1 MKQVQTPKDL
11 NHVKTR
17 MALGLTK
24 RQLIYF
30 GAAGCVG
37 FPMYLALHKV
47 LPTDISALVMMIVIF
62 PFFFF
67 AMYEKDGKPPE
78 KLLHDIYRQRFLSK
92 GIRRYRSENIYEKL
106 EEQEKIRKEISYLEA
121 KKNKGRT
128 GRAEKTAPKAKAEH
142 KAKIEAKTKAENKE
156 NKKEKPVTHKRR
168 GKETAVPKEKRTE
181 RRKESPSRDLTA
193 DNNL

>member
-24 RQLIYF
+24 RQLICF
-30 GAAGCVG
+30 AAAGCVG
-37 FPMYLALHKV
+37 FLLYLALHKV
-47 LPTDISALVMMIVIF
+47 MPTDVSALVMMLVIF

-78 KLLHDIYRQRFLSK
+78 KLLYDIYCQRFRSK

-106 EEQEKIRKEISYLEA
+106 EEQEKIRKEIRYLEA
-121 KKNKGRT
+121 KRNTGRT
-128 GRAEKTAPKAKAEH
+128 GAKRKGGSRRKTAG
-142 KAKIEAKTKAENKE
+142 
-156 NKKEKPVTHKRR
+156 R
-168 GKETAVPKEKRTE
+168 
-181 RRKESPSRDLTA
+181 
-193 DNNL
+193 

>member
-37 FPMYLALHKV
+37 FPTYLALHKV
-47 LPTDISALVMMIVIF
+47 LPVDISALVMMIVIF

-78 KLLHDIYRQRFLSK
+78 KLLHDIYCQRFRSK

-106 EEQEKIRKEISYLEA
+106 EEQEKIRREISYLEA
-121 KKNKGRT
+121 KKNKGRR
-128 GRAEKTAPKAKAEH
+128 GSAESGNRASKAKA
-142 KAKIEAKTKAENKE
+142 KAKPQSKAETKAKSKE
-156 NKKEKPVTHKRR
+156 
-168 GKETAVPKEKRTE
+168 ET
-181 RRKESPSRDLTA
+181 
-193 DNNL
+193 

>member
-24 RQLIYF
+24 RQLICF

-37 FPMYLALHKV
+37 FPMYIALHKA
-47 LPTDISALVMMIVIF
+47 LPTDLSALVMMMVVF
-62 PFFFF
+62 PVFFL

-78 KLLHDIYRQRFLSK
+78 KLLHDIYKQRFRSK

-128 GRAEKTAPKAKAEH
+128 GKAPKADPKAKAEN
-142 KAKIEAKTKAENKE
+142 KAKTKEKSKSEA
-156 NKKEKPVTHKRR
+156 KEKKSLTHKRR
-168 GKETAVPKEKRTE
+168 GEKAPA
-181 RRKESPSRDLTA
+181 S
-193 DNNL
+193 